1 MKKRTT
7 IKDVAALA
15 GVSCATVSRTLCDRP
30 EISPETKEKV
40 RSACAQLGY
49 VPNAAAKGLTGQ
61 FTHTLGVIVT
71 DISSPNF
78 YGMATA
84 IEETAAAHGYRVLL
98 SNSLRD
104 PELEIQA
111 IENFMSRHVDGL
123 LIYSISAGL
132 QARHREIMG
141 DLPYVY
147 LGVDHNEDCSYVMA
161 DNEMGGYIGTKYL
174 LDLGHKDILFAGG
187 RPASRTRE
195 LRIRGFRRAMQEAGL
210 TGRVVTG
217 ERELSFMRQWT
228 IQEAL
233 DILSDPLPDA
243 IFAFCD
249 FVALKLMEACR
260 LRGIRIPEDLSLIG
274 FDNIDLAALPRVNL
288 TTVSQKRYRQGALAA
303 LRLLDKIGGKEGH
316 ISDVLEP
323 ELIIRSTC
331 AKKNN

>member
-30 EISPETKEKV
+30 EISPETKAKV
-40 RSACAQLGY
+40 RAACAQLGY

-71 DISSPNF
+71 DISSPNY

-98 SNSLRD
+98 SNSMRD

-123 LIYSISAGL
+123 LIYSISSDL
-132 QARHREIMG
+132 QARHQEIMG
-141 DLPYVY
+141 NLPCVY
-147 LGVDHNEDCSYVMA
+147 LGVDHSDDCSYVMA
-161 DNEMGGYIGTKYL
+161 DNETGGYIGTKYL
-174 LDLGHKDILFAGG
+174 LELGHRDILFAGG
-187 RPASRTRE
+187 RPASRTRA
-195 LRIRGFRRAMQEAGL
+195 LRIRGFQRAMEEAGL
-210 TGRVVTG
+210 TGRIVTTQ
-217 ERELSFMRQWT
+217 SKMAFMREWT
-228 IQEAL
+228 TEEAL
-233 DILSDPLPDA
+233 EILSDPLPDA
-243 IFAFCD
+243 VFAFCD

-274 FDNIDLAALPRVNL
+274 FDNIDLAALPRVDL
-288 TTVSQKRYRQGALAA
+288 TTVSQKRHQQGVLAT
-303 LRLLDKIGGKEGH
+303 LHLLDKIGGKEEH
-316 ISDVLEP
+316 IQDLIEP

>member
-15 GVSCATVSRTLCDRP
+15 GVSCATVSRSLQNRP
-30 EISPETKEKV
+30 EISPETKKRV
-40 RSACAQLGY
+40 RAACVQLGY

-61 FTHTLGVIVT
+61 ITHTLGVIVT

-78 YGMATA
+78 YGMGTA
-84 IEETAAAHGYRVLL
+84 IEETAAKHGYRVLL
-98 SNSLRD
+98 SNSMRD
-104 PELEIQA
+104 PDLEIQA

-123 LIYSISAGL
+123 LIYSISADL
-132 QARHREIMG
+132 QARHREILG
-141 DLPYVY
+141 NLPCVY

-174 LDLGHKDILFAGG
+174 LDLGHRDILFAGG

-195 LRIRGFRRAMQEAGL
+195 MRIRGFHRAMQEAGL
-210 TGRVVTG
+210 TGRVATSQ
-217 ERELSFMRQWT
+217 RELSFMRQWT
-228 IQEAL
+228 TQEAL
-233 DILSDPLPDA
+233 EILSDPLPDA

-274 FDNIDLAALPRVNL
+274 FDDIDLAALPRVHL
-288 TTVSQKRYRQGALAA
+288 TTVSQLRHRQGSLAT
-303 LRLLDKIGGKEGH
+303 LNLLDKIAGKKEH
-316 ISDVLEP
+316 IQDVIEP
-323 ELIIRSTC
+323 ELIVRSTC
-331 AKKNN
+331 AKKSD